1 MCRIRFI
8 EDCLL
13 ECVDH
18 HDEETDETVT
28 TDERFRAGE
37 ESDGDV
43 VETDDEAKT
52 TTFQFGDGSVAY
64 RVPNRLFV
72 LFEIKH
78 EGKADAYRDYEDHDI
93 EGLLVRGTSDIAL
106 VISKGLMS
114 NFELHCEQTTGSN
127 EDAFLKCLEWR
138 KNYLDHLQKNK

>member
-1 MCRIRFI
+1 MIRFI

-18 HDEETDETVT
+18 HDEENDEVVTV
-28 TDERFRAGE
+28 DEQFRAGE

-64 RVPNRLFV
+64 RIPNRLFV
-72 LFEIKH
+72 LFEIK
-78 EGKADAYRDYEDHDI
+78 GDYRDYEDHDI
-93 EGLLVRGTSDIAL
+93 NGLCVRGTSNVAI
-106 VISKGLMS
+106 VVSKGLMTG
-114 NFELHCEQTTGSN
+114 FEMHSQQTTGT
-127 EDAFLKCLEWR
+127 EDAFLKCIEWR
-138 KNYLDHLQKNK
+138 KNYMAHLEAVKTDQ